1 MNRPDEE
8 RQVAAEWVKA
18 KQLVSPER
26 LADNNRAVGE
36 AALRANNPLPD

>member
-1 MNRPDEE
+1 MSRPDEE
-8 RQVAAEWVKA
+8 RQAAAEWVKA

-36 AALRANNPLPD
+36 AALSRHNASS